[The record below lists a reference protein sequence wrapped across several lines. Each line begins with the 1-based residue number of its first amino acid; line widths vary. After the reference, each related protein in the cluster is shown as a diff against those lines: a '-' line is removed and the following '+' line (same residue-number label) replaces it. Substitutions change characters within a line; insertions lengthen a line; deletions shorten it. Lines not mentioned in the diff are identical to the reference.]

1 MTREFIGGW
10 TLSNFGGVGVLEMD
24 GESMLVQYYDN
35 EPEEVEIQEEYQ
47 EDAEEVE
54 EWAEYPRSY
63 IEVGQIRLYL
73 DECIKY

>member
-54 EWAEYPRSY
+54 ELVEYPRTE
-63 IEVGQIRLYL
+63 IEDAQTRMYL
-73 DECIKY
+73 D